1 MQHHTHTALFTTVS
15 GVVVGKAISAK
26 PVLEPVQQNRVTETK
41 SLTLSCDNLVTEET
55 NPENTQK
62 DSPKPTKKK
71 RHLAAKIIT
80 GIGVAFGLVVAIFV
94 LSYTAA
100 QH

>member
-1 MQHHTHTALFTTVS
+1 MKSKLLCLAMVLSASLSVVRVTT
-15 GVVVGKAISAK
+15 K
-26 PVLEPVQQNRVTETK
+26 PTLEPVQQNCETEAK
-41 SLTLSCDNLVTEET
+41 SLTLSCDNLATEET

>member
-26 PVLEPVQQNRVTETK
+26 PVLEPVQQNRVTEAK

-55 NPENTQK
+55 NPKNTQK

-71 RHLAAKIIT
+71 SHLAAKIIT

>member
-1 MQHHTHTALFTTVS
+1 MKSKLLSIAIALVALFTAGSAEATPSKTPNQQANSAVTYSTTIENQLNPRSVS
-15 GVVVGKAISAK
+15 QDEII
-26 PVLEPVQQNRVTETK
+26 E
-41 SLTLSCDNLVTEET
+41 
-55 NPENTQK
+55 K

>member
-1 MQHHTHTALFTTVS
+1 MVLSASLSFEAVS
-15 GVVVGKAISAK
+15 AESIA
-26 PVLEPVQQNRVTETK
+26 EPVQQNRITENK
-41 SLTLSCDNLVTEET
+41 SLSLSCDNIVTEET

-94 LSYTAA
+94 FSYTAA

>member
-1 MQHHTHTALFTTVS
+1 MVLSASLSFAEV
-15 GVVVGKAISAK
+15 SAK
-26 PVLEPVQQNRVTETK
+26 SIAEPVQQNRVTQTK
-41 SLTLSCDNLVTEET
+41 SITLSCDNLVNEET

-62 DSPKPTKKK
+62 DSAKPVKKK
-71 RHLAAKIIT
+71 RHLAAKITTSIV
-80 GIGVAFGLVVAIFV
+80 VAFGLVVAIFI

>member
-1 MQHHTHTALFTTVS
+1 MKSKLLSLSIALVALFTAGSAEATPSKTPNQQANSAVTYSTTIENQLNPRSVS
-15 GVVVGKAISAK
+15 QDEII
-26 PVLEPVQQNRVTETK
+26 E
-41 SLTLSCDNLVTEET
+41 
-55 NPENTQK
+55 K

>member
-1 MQHHTHTALFTTVS
+1 MKSKLLCL
-15 GVVVGKAISAK
+15 AIVLSASLSFAEVSAK
-26 PVLEPVQQNRVTETK
+26 SIAEPVQQNRVTETK
-41 SLTLSCDNLVTEET
+41 PLTLYCDNIVTEET

-71 RHLAAKIIT
+71 RHLAAKITTSIV
-80 GIGVAFGLVVAIFV
+80 VAFGLVVTIFI

>member
-1 MQHHTHTALFTTVS
+1 MKSKLLCLAMVLSASLSFEEVT
-15 GVVVGKAISAK
+15 AK

-41 SLTLSCDNLVTEET
+41 SLTLSSNNLVTEES

-94 LSYTAA
+94 LSYTAS